1 VGPVRD
7 HSRHSASSGADNTK
21 RHKTNQSEPSTN
33 HLPKMDMDGVDPPS
47 SKASPPE
54 TVRERDRVRER
65 EKNNKDR
72 EQRDRDLNPISTN
85 SSKPQPSHP
94 TARGNGSNHLN
105 SGRGGGGTAGGSTGR
120 RTVSAVGGS
129 SSQSDNRTLQERMG
143 L

>member
-7 HSRHSASSGADNTK
+7 HSRHSAGSSSADNTK

-33 HLPKMDMDGVDPPS
+33 HIPKMDMDGMDPPS

-65 EKNNKDR
+65 EKNNKER
-72 EQRDRDLNPISTN
+72 EQRDRDNNPT
-85 SSKPQPSHP
+85 KPQPNHP
-94 TARGNGSNHLN
+94 TARGNGSTHLN

-120 RTVSAVGGS
+120 RAVSAVGGS